1 MAGNYCIF
9 MKGEKQNNLTDYQPL
24 RKCISDNDNELVI
37 YGADNFSQFPRRKGS
52 VSPKCDR
59 ALAAACPNDLV
70 VFRTT
75 LDHDYYD
82 WLRSCDLGT
91 CHVVEYN
98 AASTGMSLSELII
111 EDPGP
116 VLKVVKEVGRKPVY
130 TPWFNG
136 AWEAKAADALG
147 AELFGASQAL
157 TLKYNDKAEFKAI
170 CRQLAIPVIEGETF
184 TLNPADSANYQEMTV
199 IVRRYLATHETVIIR
214 GTLGDSGMSLYK
226 TTGTDLEVLYHEIAD
241 SGEKQVLIEPFLD
254 LTATP
259 NDQWA
264 IGRDGTIDH
273 LGMLDQICEKGMVH
287 IGNLKGQQPDQA
299 VYDYIRDAS
308 HRIVTDMAKNG
319 YCGVVGIDYIVSGED
334 IFPVENN
341 ARFNGSSYVSMV
353 VHNIEQLTATP
364 IPFWKFIKT
373 RTAPCS
379 FPELI
384 GRLAPHL
391 YDGSRLNSVF
401 PLNCNDLSESGDFA
415 IALLAENLEQII
427 KLEDSLKGLVVT
439 RERQP

>member
-1 MAGNYCIF
+1 M
-9 MKGEKQNNLTDYQPL
+9 TDYQPL

-37 YGADNFSQFPRRKGS
+37 YGSDTFSQFPKRNS
-52 VSPKCDR
+52 LISLKCDR
-59 ALAAACPNDLV
+59 ALAAASSDDLV
-70 VFRTT
+70 LLRTT

-82 WLRSCDLGT
+82 WLRSCDLGPS
-91 CHVVEYN
+91 HVVEYN
-98 AASTGMSLSELII
+98 AASTDTSLSELII
-111 EDPGP
+111 ENPDP
-116 VLKVVKEVGRKPVY
+116 VLKVIKELGRKPVY

-136 AWEAKAADALG
+136 AMEAKAADAMG
-147 AELFGASQAL
+147 AELFGSTHAL

-184 TLNPADSANYQEMTV
+184 TLNPADSANYQEIKV

-214 GTLGDSGMSLYK
+214 GTLGESGMSLYK
-226 TTGTDLEVLYHEIAD
+226 TTGTDLEALYREIAD

-264 IGRDGTIDH
+264 IGRDGTITH

-287 IGNLKGQQPDQA
+287 IGNLKGQQPDQD

-308 HRIVTDMAKNG
+308 HRIVTDMAKSG
-319 YCGVVGIDYIVSGED
+319 YCGVVGIDYIVSGEG

-373 RTAPCS
+373 RTSPCS
-379 FPELI
+379 FPELT

-391 YDGSRLNSVF
+391 YDGSKLNSVF
-401 PLNCNDLSESGDFA
+401 PLNCKELSGAGDFA
-415 IALLAENLEQII
+415 IVLLAENLEQILQ
-427 KLEDSLKGLVVT
+427 LEESLKSMGIT
-439 RERQP
+439 RESKDRHG